1 MGRVTLAAVL
11 AGAIA
16 LAPAVAGKG
25 DLDVVVTIKPIH
37 SLVTQLLDGVA
48 TPRLLV
54 EGAATPHSFAL
65 KPSAVRALHGA
76 DVFVR
81 VSESLEP
88 FTGKLVRALPESVDV
103 VTVADVAGLHLLD
116 RRSSGTF
123 EADDEAHH
131 DDEHAHSENKDG
143 HVWLDAANAKRVV
156 KRLAQELAGHA
167 PDAAD
172 RIKANAARLSERIDG
187 LDAELK
193 AETRPLAG
201 RPFIVFHDALHYF
214 EDRYGLDA
222 IGSITVSPEVQPSAK
237 RLTDL
242 RKKIRALGAVCVF
255 SEPMFQPRLVAAVTE
270 GTEAR
275 SGTLDPLGAM
285 LPAGG
290 EHYFQL
296 MRNLAADLKACLD
309 PPA

>member
-1 MGRVTLAAVL
+1 MAVILAA
-11 AGAIA
+11 ATT
-16 LAPAVAGKG
+16 LAPAAAGKA

-116 RRSSGTF
+116 RRMSGTF
-123 EADDEAHH
+123 DEEGEAHH
-131 DDEHAHSENKDG
+131 DDEHAHSEDKDG
-143 HVWLDAANAKRVV
+143 HVWLDASNAKRIV
-156 KRLAQELAGHA
+156 KHLAQVLSQHA
-167 PDAAD
+167 PAAAD
-172 RIKANAARLSERIDG
+172 RIEANAAGLSARIDA
-187 LDAELK
+187 LDAELQ
-193 AETRPLAG
+193 AATQPLAG
-201 RPFIVFHDALHYF
+201 RPFIVFHDALHYY

-222 IGSITVSPEVQPSAK
+222 VGSITVSPEVQPSAK

-242 RKKIRALGAVCVF
+242 RSKIRELGAVCVF

-285 LPAGG
+285 LPSGG

-296 MRNLAADLKACLD
+296 MRNLAAALKACLD
-309 PPA
+309 PST